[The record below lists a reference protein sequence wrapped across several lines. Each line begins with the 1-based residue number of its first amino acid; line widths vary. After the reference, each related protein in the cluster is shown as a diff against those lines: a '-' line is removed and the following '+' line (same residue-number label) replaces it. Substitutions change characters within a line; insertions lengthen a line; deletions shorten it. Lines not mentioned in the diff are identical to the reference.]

1 MVQRISIG
9 LLQREQAPKIVG
21 GYAFLR
27 HADAPMQ
34 LHTLLANETAG
45 LRHPR
50 FAGRQP
56 GGGVIFGG
64 DDQRRASDRFGQL
77 QLRIHVHKP
86 VLNGLKLGDGDTELL
101 TQLRVRNR
109 CVEHPLHRADS
120 DLAMGGQALPV
131 RIPKNTR
138 QIICL

>member
-21 GYAFLR
+21 GDALLR

-34 LHTLLANETAG
+34 LYTLLANETAR

-56 GGGVIFGG
+56 GGGVVFGG
-64 DDQRRASDRFGQL
+64 NEQRRASNCFGQL
-77 QLRIHVHKP
+77 QLRIHVYKP
-86 VLNGLKLGDGDTELL
+86 VLNGLKLGDSDTELL

-109 CVEHPLHRADS
+109 CVKHPLHRTDG
-120 DLAMGGQALPV
+120 DLAMGGQTLPI
-131 RIPKNTR
+131 RILKNTR
-138 QIICL
+138 QIIHL